1 LPLPLRLQPKADV
14 AAILGKTAK
23 SDAREGPLRDDGPP
37 SFHCMDNDMDNADIL
52 QALGFSSRTSGKNL
66 KVTLAGRA
74 PLRIQGAAL
83 HCRIALPNS
92 SRARVLLQIIPDT
105 RFQDRGLTSR
115 ATLKSV
121 SREQR

>member
-1 LPLPLRLQPKADV
+1 M
-14 AAILGKTAK
+14 
-23 SDAREGPLRDDGPP
+23 DD
-37 SFHCMDNDMDNADIL
+37 DMDNAGIL
-52 QALGFSSRTSGKNL
+52 QALGFSSRTSGKDLQDLQVN
-66 KVTLAGRA
+66 LAGRA

-92 SRARVLLQIIPDT
+92 SRARVLLQIIPYT

-115 ATLKSV
+115 ATSKSV